1 MESVGTLIVGAGV
14 VGLAIARELARTG
27 REVIIVEQASRFGT
41 GISARNSEVIHAG
54 IYYEPRSLKAA
65 TCLAGARLLIDYCQ
79 ERDIPWRQVGK
90 LIVANGAGQRDALR
104 RLLDNAQR
112 CGAAQLQWCEA
123 NALHRLE
130 PALRAEA
137 AILSPATG
145 IVDSHALMTALLAD
159 AERAG
164 AVLLTRSEVTAA
176 RVLPSGFEVELRSG
190 QTTDRVR
197 AGELI
202 NAAGLGA
209 LPLARRIDGLSPSS
223 LPQAY
228 FAKGSWFAPPGRV
241 PFSRL
246 IYPVPEPGGLG
257 VHLTLDLAGRARFG
271 PDVEWVREIDYRIDS
286 ARAEVFRQRVQ
297 EYWPDVPEL
306 QPGEVGIRPKL
317 SGSDEPSADFRI
329 DGPRRHGIPGLVQL
343 FGIESPGLTASMAL
357 AEYVRAELA
366 RISHPRRRH
375 RVAKSAKLVLGERV
389 TSDSGERPDADTV

>member
-27 REVIIVEQASRFGT
+27 REVIIAERASQFGT

-54 IYYEPRSLKAA
+54 IYYEPRSLKAT

-79 ERDIPWRQVGK
+79 ERGIPWRQVGK

-104 RLLDNAQR
+104 RLLGNAQR
-112 CGAAQLQWCEA
+112 CGVAQLQWCEA
-123 NALHRLE
+123 EDLHRLE
-130 PALRAEA
+130 PALCAEA
-137 AILSPATG
+137 AIFSPATG

-159 AERAG
+159 AERQG

-190 QTTDRVR
+190 HTTDCVR

-223 LPQAY
+223 LPQAH
-228 FAKGSWFAPPGRV
+228 FAKGSWFVPLGRV

-271 PDVEWVREIDYRIDS
+271 PDVEWVREIDYQIDS

-306 QPGEVGIRPKL
+306 QPGDVGIRPKL
-317 SGSDEPSADFRI
+317 SGPDEPSADFRI
-329 DGPRRHGIPGLVQL
+329 DGPAQHGIPGLVQL

-357 AEYVRAELA
+357 ADCVHARLVQSVR
-366 RISHPRRRH
+366 
-375 RVAKSAKLVLGERV
+375 
-389 TSDSGERPDADTV
+389 